1 MKKLII
7 ILFLSP
13 LLVFSQYTTE
23 FNEWNIGFPPGVSYT
38 WGKTIYFDN
47 NMLIDYQYGVAFPSI
62 GTAKIS
68 FGIGGDNF
76 ATLVGFRLFPLLTS
90 LQFNFDERHVFSV
103 EISPSVYSDF
113 YKEEDWMVD
122 QETGEAIFLGLETPY
137 YDQVWMEFA
146 HPSMSALIV
155 TYGWRF

>member
-7 ILFLSP
+7 LLILSP
-13 LLVFSQYTTE
+13 LLVFSQNTTE
-23 FNEWNIGFPPGVSYT
+23 YNEWNVGLPPGVSYT

-47 NMLIDYQYGVAFPSI
+47 NMLIDYQYGIALPSV

-90 LQFNFDERHVFSV
+90 LQFNFNERHVFSV
-103 EISPSVYSDF
+103 EISPSEYSDF
-113 YKEEDWMVD
+113 YKKEQWIVD
-122 QETGEAIFLGLETPY
+122 PESGEAIFLGMSDAY
-137 YDQVWMEFA
+137 YFDFE
-146 HPSMSALIV
+146 HPSISPVIV
-155 TYGWRF
+155 TWGLRF